1 MEFHPGKCQL
11 LRVTNK
17 IKPII
22 STYTIHDTPLS
33 VTDSAKYLGVV
44 IDSKLQWK
52 TQYSDTIKKCN
63 STLAFLKRNLSRAP
77 EFVKKKCYTTLD
89 RPKLEYASAIWDP
102 HCNKYIELIEK
113 VQKRAA
119 RFVTNNYKMES
130 GNTLVN
136 LEKT

>member
-1 MEFHPGKCQL
+1 MEDGIPPWQMPTFEST
-11 LRVTNK
+11 VTNK

-22 STYTIHDTPLS
+22 STYTIHDTLLS

-52 TQYSDTIKKCN
+52 TQYTDTIKKCN

-77 EFVKKKCYTTLD
+77 EFVKKKCYTTLV

-113 VQKRAA
+113 VKKRADSLPI
-119 RFVTNNYKMES
+119 TTKWN
-130 GNTLVN
+130 LVIP
-136 LEKT
+136 